1 MIDIINNLQKVQQR
15 IHRALAQYQRLPAS
29 ITLLAVSKTQTPA
42 LITQLVTAGQ
52 RAFGENYVQEA
63 LPKISALSDKH
74 IEWHFI
80 GSIQTNKIQLLAQK
94 FSWVHTVSR
103 LKEADLLSKAR
114 DPALPPLNLC
124 IQVKLDNSQKK
135 SGVLPDQVRSLAAT
149 IRTLP
154 NVRLRGLMGLPPIV
168 EDFNEQRRYFG
179 ILRVLLSQLNKDGF
193 DVDTL
198 SMGMTHDLE
207 AAIAEG
213 ATIVRIG
220 TGIFGKR
227 D

>member
-154 NVRLRGLMGLPPIV
+154 NVRLR
-168 EDFNEQRRYFG
+168 
-179 ILRVLLSQLNKDGF
+179 
-193 DVDTL
+193 
-198 SMGMTHDLE
+198 
-207 AAIAEG
+207 
-213 ATIVRIG
+213 
-220 TGIFGKR
+220 
-227 D
+227 